1 MSFLTSP
8 KQCFTLC
15 LDRGEGG
22 LCVSGV
28 WKLMSYHG
36 DLKKQCDRCPPPPN
50 PVLRPLFS
58 LIWGKM
64 GCRRK
69 CKQSWKPGI
78 VVLLGALVEAE
89 MGSLP
94 YPTKN

>member
-36 DLKKQCDRCPPPPN
+36 DLKKQCDRCPPP
-50 PVLRPLFS
+50 
-58 LIWGKM
+58 
-64 GCRRK
+64 
-69 CKQSWKPGI
+69 QSSVPPSI
-78 VVLLGALVEAE
+78 HFHLEQNLLPEKL
-89 MGSLP
+89 
-94 YPTKN
+94 